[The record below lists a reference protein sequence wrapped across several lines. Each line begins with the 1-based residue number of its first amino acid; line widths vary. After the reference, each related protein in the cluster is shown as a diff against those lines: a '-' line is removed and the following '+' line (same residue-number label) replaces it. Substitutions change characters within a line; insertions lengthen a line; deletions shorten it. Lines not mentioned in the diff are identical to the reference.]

1 MSDIVTIVDY
11 HAGNLTSVRLAVQ
24 KLGYRAA
31 VTGDPGA
38 VADASRLIFPGV
50 GAATAAM
57 DTLHAMGLGRAI
69 SAYARTG
76 RPMLGICLG
85 AQIILEHSQEGDT
98 PCLGLIRGTAAKLDV
113 PADAKVPHMGWN
125 AVEQAREH
133 PIWEGIENGSQ
144 FYFVHSYAPQPLDE
158 TVAVGVTDYHGR
170 FVSALAQEN
179 IVACQFHPERSGR
192 VGLRLLNN
200 FLSWNP

>member
-11 HAGNLTSVRLAVQ
+11 HAGNLTSVRLAVE

>member
-11 HAGNLTSVRLAVQ
+11 HAGNLTSVRLAVE

-57 DTLHAMGLGRAI
+57 DTLHAMGLGRTI